1 MGLTDLFDGL
11 AEVAKMKIIAYE
23 DANFETLS
31 NKEFTVMYN
40 PNTFSQSYRSVWNS
54 ETPEGGTAESQNY
67 RRLESDSVSFEF
79 LFDGTGVS
87 STGESAI
94 LTIGAS
100 TDTDGEYVQKQIEDF
115 LDITQ
120 KINPSTHQ
128 PNFLQ
133 LSWGT
138 FVFNGV
144 MESAEIT
151 YKLFH
156 SSGSPLRATIN
167 ATFKESVSQAAQAAE
182 ARKQSPD
189 LTHFRLVEEGETLPL
204 IAKKVYGD
212 PAMYLELARINNINN
227 FRKLKVGQQLVLPPI
242 DKKENG

>member
-87 STGESAI
+87 ASGESAI

-100 TDTDGEYVQKQIEDF
+100 TDTDGD
-115 LDITQ
+115 
-120 KINPSTHQ
+120 
-128 PNFLQ
+128 LQ
-133 LSWGT
+133 G
-138 FVFNGV
+138 
-144 MESAEIT
+144 
-151 YKLFH
+151 K
-156 SSGSPLRATIN
+156 
-167 ATFKESVSQAAQAAE
+167 
-182 ARKQSPD
+182 PD
-189 LTHFRLVEEGETLPL
+189 
-204 IAKKVYGD
+204 D
-212 PAMYLELARINNINN
+212 C
-227 FRKLKVGQQLVLPPI
+227 
-242 DKKENG
+242 